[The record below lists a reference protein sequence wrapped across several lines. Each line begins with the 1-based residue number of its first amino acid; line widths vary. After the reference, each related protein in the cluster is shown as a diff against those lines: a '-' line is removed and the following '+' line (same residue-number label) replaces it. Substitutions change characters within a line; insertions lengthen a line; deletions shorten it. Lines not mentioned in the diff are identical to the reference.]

1 MSMTD
6 QMDAIRG
13 AVERTDDRLEFL
25 SRVPQ
30 ADTAAA
36 QRAVDG
42 LRLEILSEFHTAVL
56 VAIGGRRTTPESAA

>member
-6 QMDAIRG
+6 QMDAIRE

-42 LRLEILSEFHTAVL
+42 LRLEILGEFHTAVL

>member
-1 MSMTD
+1 MTD
-6 QMDAIRG
+6 QMDAIRE

-56 VAIGGRRTTPESAA
+56 VAIGGRRTTPEEAA